1 MISDIAQIKNATAI
15 QAFVEKCGDKYATSP
30 ETCLANGAFILS
42 EYKQGATSI
51 SFIKNTAYYGAALK
65 LMNDNTSEVRAAS
78 QGVIRESMD
87 KISQSTGD
95 IMETSNALSEIADS
109 VESAVG
115 QIGGQID
122 LFKV

>member
-1 MISDIAQIKNATAI
+1 
-15 QAFVEKCGDKYATSP
+15 
-30 ETCLANGAFILS
+30 
-42 EYKQGATSI
+42 
-51 SFIKNTAYYGAALK
+51 
-65 LMNDNTSEVRAAS
+65 
-78 QGVIRESMD
+78 MD

-95 IMETSNALSEIADS
+95 IKETSNALSEIADS